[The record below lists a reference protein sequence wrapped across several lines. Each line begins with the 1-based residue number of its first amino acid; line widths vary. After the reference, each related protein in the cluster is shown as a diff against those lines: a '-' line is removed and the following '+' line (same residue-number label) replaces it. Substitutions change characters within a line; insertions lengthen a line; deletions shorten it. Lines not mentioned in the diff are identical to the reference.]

1 MARQLRIGYNV
12 ANNSYTSYHPDSY
25 KGGANS
31 VTVFAKN
38 KTAAAKAATPNAGS
52 SLGKGTLTSVN
63 GKSVKNA
70 EAIKKAIAQTGETN
84 KIQKNSVRVVGTK
97 QQMETAIKIERS
109 KNINTD
115 GAARARAMEAKLKA
129 SSNVKVI
136 NTNPVPTRTS
146 GLSGVSGKLGGQH
159 AGGHG
164 ASLGGMSGMD
174 LGGGGSFSR
183 ENM

>member
-1 MARQLRIGYNV
+1 MADKPISNAARKV
-12 ANNSYTSYHPDSY
+12 AEKLIQTKYRSAGTYAVD
-25 KGGANS
+25 KARGEGRS
-31 VTVFAKN
+31 VVS
-38 KTAAAKAATPNAGS
+38 AAQHARYS
-52 SLGKGTLTSVN
+52 E
-63 GKSVKNA
+63 KNA
-70 EAIKKAIAQTGETN
+70 MRPTSAAEINRAQTN

-97 QQMETAIKIERS
+97 QQMETAIKTERS

-136 NTNPVPTRTS
+136 NSNPVPTRTS